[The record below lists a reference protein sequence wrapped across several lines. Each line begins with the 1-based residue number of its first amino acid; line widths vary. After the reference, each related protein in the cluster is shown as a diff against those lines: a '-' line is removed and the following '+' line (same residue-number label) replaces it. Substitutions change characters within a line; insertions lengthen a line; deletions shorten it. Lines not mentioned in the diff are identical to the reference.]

1 MTSLRRTPLTL
12 ATSSTR
18 RRLVLGASA
27 ASLTSM
33 LPLKVSAQ
41 AAGGSAGTW
50 PSKPIRIVV
59 PFPPGGLT
67 DGLARNYGDALARKF
82 GATVIVENKAGAGGT
97 IGIDAV
103 AKAAPDGHTLLISTS
118 GSLWQSRVLYRKLPF
133 NADKELV
140 PITMFPSGAL
150 AFAVP
155 DKLPVKTPK
164 EFVEL
169 ARKQP
174 TNIGTY
180 APASW
185 PHLIADT
192 WNQTLGLNVVAVHYK
207 GESPMYLDL
216 SSGLVQGAVGSVQGL
231 LPHLQRN
238 AVRAIAMTGMSRSPK
253 LPDVPTFAEQGFNHP
268 IFRMEGWLPMCA
280 PAGTPVAILEQINAA
295 IREAYASAPKIRD
308 MHQFYGIPTGPTHT
322 LAEAAKQWADDAPQW
337 IAAATKLGI
346 TLD

>member
-1 MTSLRRTPLTL
+1 MKLKSYARLMLRHLL
-12 ATSSTR
+12 AAALLGSVMPGFAQLTSSRPVTIVAPFPSGGTPDLAA
-18 RRLVLGASA
+18 RLLGESMSA
-27 ASLTSM
+27 ALQRPFLVDPKPGANGSIGTAH
-33 LPLKVSAQ
+33 VAQ
-41 AAGGSAGTW
+41 S
-50 PSKPIRIVV
+50 V
-59 PFPPGGLT
+59 
-67 DGLARNYGDALARKF
+67 
-82 GATVIVENKAGAGGT
+82 
-97 IGIDAV
+97 
-103 AKAAPDGHTLLISTS
+103 PDGHTLLISTS

-140 PITMFPSGAL
+140 PIALFPSGAL

-155 DKLPVKTPK
+155 DKLPVKNPK

-185 PHLIADT
+185 PHLITDT
-192 WNQTLGLNVVAVHYK
+192 WNQTLGLAIVPVHYK

>member
-1 MTSLRRTPLTL
+1 MTSSRQPSRRQ
-12 ATSSTR
+12 
-18 RRLVLGASA
+18 LVLGASA
-27 ASLTSM
+27 AGLAGW
-33 LPLKVSAQ
+33 LPHEAGAQ
-41 AAGGSAGTW
+41 TAAPGSAAW

-82 GATVIVENKAGAGGT
+82 NATVIIENKAGAGGT

-103 AKAAPDGHTLLISTS
+103 AKAPPDGHTLLISTS

-140 PITMFPSGAL
+140 PIALFPSGAL

-185 PHLIADT
+185 PHLITDT
-192 WNQTLGLNVVAVHYK
+192 WNQTLGLNLVAVHYK

-238 AVRAIAMTGMSRSPK
+238 AVRAIAMTGGSRSPK
-253 LPDVPTFAEQGFNHP
+253 LPDVPTFAEQGFTHP

-295 IREAYASAPKIRD
+295 IREAYAASPKIRE

-322 LAEAAKQWADDAPQW
+322 LAEAAKQWADDSPQW